1 MRASNDAVA
10 DLVPVDV
17 VINAMLAAAWYSGSQ
32 AANRFFF
39 KSRLCSSFGRVG
51 LDLLSSSSSYRPRN
65 ILVYNCTTGGIN
77 PFHWGEV
84 GRSPARPRP
93 RLRVA
98 TLTNG
103 VFEHSVKYDILL
115 ET

>member
-17 VINAMLAAAWYSGSQ
+17 VINATLAAAWYSGSQ
-32 AANRFFF
+32 TVNRFERHKHDFLVNMDF
-39 KSRLCSSFGRVG
+39 TFQVKFSGFTLKSSVHVHRSK
-51 LDLLSSSSSYRPRN
+51 N

-84 GRSPARPRP
+84 GRSLILP
-93 RLRVA
+93 
-98 TLTNG
+98 
-103 VFEHSVKYDILL
+103 EHSLYKAA
-115 ET
+115 

>member
-17 VINAMLAAAWYSGSQ
+17 VINATLAAAWYSGSQ
-32 AANRFFF
+32 TGNRLAGSTNVCDFDDCDFELVFLFSFDTLVFFNF
-39 KSRLCSSFGRVG
+39 
-51 LDLLSSSSSYRPRN
+51 RPKN

-84 GRSPARPRP
+84 GMAS
-93 RLRVA
+93 LSFLN
-98 TLTNG
+98 TQCL
-103 VFEHSVKYDILL
+103 
-115 ET
+115 